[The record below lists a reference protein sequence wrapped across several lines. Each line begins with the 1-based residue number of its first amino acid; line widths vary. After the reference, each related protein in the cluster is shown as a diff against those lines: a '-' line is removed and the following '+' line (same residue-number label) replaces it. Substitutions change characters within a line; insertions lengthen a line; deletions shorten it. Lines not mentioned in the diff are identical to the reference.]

1 MKTKQMYAA
10 NRLLMAFIC
19 LILLQSAVF
28 AQQRLTTDRWRED
41 IEFLRAELP
50 KRHLNLYHTTPK
62 GDFEK
67 AFDKLSEGLPSL
79 EDHEVAVELSR
90 ITALIG
96 DGHSGIRLYSDPK
109 IAFSS
114 LPIRLYLYEDG
125 LFVQKIEKEFAE
137 FAGAR
142 VIRIGKLP
150 AAEAIDAVTPLI
162 SRDNEMWA
170 RFYAPYFLTTPE
182 ILHSLRVTDDAS
194 SATFELEKDGK
205 RATITLKP
213 KGKLLLEGHAQTE
226 KGIDGIS
233 FVDARDPSVTTPLWQ
248 KGDPEDSYWFEYL
261 PESKTLY
268 FRYNEVQDKEDESI
282 REFADRMFK
291 FIEKNDVARM
301 VVDVRWNRGGS
312 NLRSRP
318 LLLGIIRSKLDKRG
332 KLFLITGR
340 RTFSAAQY
348 FVNEMEMYT
357 NAIVVGEPTA
367 SHVNPYGDN
376 YKIVLP
382 NSGITVRASFVRF
395 EQMGPWDTRKWTA
408 PEIAAE
414 LTSENYRKGIDPAME
429 AILNFSDEPP
439 LDDLIKSTI
448 AKDGLAPAIKL
459 FRRFKADKKNKYV
472 DSEEFVNELGYQ
484 FLSEKKVRDAISV
497 FKLNTEYYPERANPY
512 DSLGEAYETA
522 GKLEL
527 ARQSYETGFRKANE
541 SGDAELAEV
550 IESNFRRVSANQSGD
565 KFEVVLGG
573 KAQDRGVFMIQTT
586 DGGFLSVGATQSQGN
601 GGDDVYVVK
610 INANGTQEWSASFGG
625 AEEDAGWSVLEV
637 SDGFVIGGFTKSFGA
652 GGFDSLLI
660 KTDLKGKLIWQKTY
674 GGKGD
679 ERTWGLARSVD
690 GGFVL
695 IGETTGALPEGEPD
709 CLLIKTDDQG
719 VEKWSRTFGGEK
731 GDRCFSIVP
740 DDDDGYVIAGQTY
753 TYGAGDR
760 DMYVLKTDS
769 EGKLI
774 WSRSFG
780 GDASDVGHSVTRL
793 KDGGFLVTG
802 YTTSFAE
809 DADDPYLVKV
819 DARGKTIWTSVLKME
834 GHNRTITGTETTD
847 GNLCLTGF
855 SVNRNVYGTAAIL
868 LKADANGNLRKV
880 TNILPT
886 QAGQSFGYTVSPTSD
901 GGCVVTGHTTVN
913 SAGDLDLFVSK
924 VPGEK

>member
-1 MKTKQMYAA
+1 MSAV
-10 NRLLMAFIC
+10 NRFSMVFTC
-19 LILLQSAVF
+19 LILLQSAAF
-28 AQQRLTTDRWRED
+28 AQQRLTADQWRED

-50 KRHLNLYHTTPK
+50 KRHLNPYHSTPK
-62 GDFEK
+62 DKFEV
-67 AFDKLSEGLPSL
+67 AFDRLHERVPKLT
-79 EDHEVAVELSR
+79 DHEIIVELSR
-90 ITALIG
+90 IAALIG

-125 LFVQKIEKEFAE
+125 LFVQKIEKEYSE

-142 VIRIGKLP
+142 VTRIGKLP

-170 RFYAPYFLTTPE
+170 KFYAPYFLTTPE
-182 ILHSLRVTDDAS
+182 VLHSLRITDDTR
-194 SATFELEKDGK
+194 SANFELEKDGK
-205 RATITLKP
+205 RTTITLEP

-233 FVDARDPSVTTPLWQ
+233 FVDARDPSVPTPLWQ

-261 PESKTLY
+261 PTSRTLY
-268 FRYNEVQDKEDESI
+268 FRYNEVQDKEGESI
-282 REFADRMFK
+282 QEFADRMFG
-291 FIEKNDVARM
+291 FIEKNDVERM
-301 VVDVRWNRGGS
+301 IVDVRWNRGGS

-414 LTSENYRKGIDPAME
+414 LTSEDYRKGIDPAME
-429 AILNFSDEPP
+429 AILNFSDEPA
-439 LDDLIKSTI
+439 LDDLIKDTI
-448 AKDGLAPAIKL
+448 ARDGLAAAIKA
-459 FRRFKADKKNKYV
+459 FRKFKADKKNKYV
-472 DSEEFVNELGYQ
+472 DTEEFVNELGYRL
-484 FLSEKKVRDAISV
+484 LSEKKVSDAISV
-497 FKLNTEYYPERANPY
+497 FKLNTEYYPDRANPY

-522 GKLEL
+522 GQMEL
-527 ARQSYETGFRKANE
+527 ARQNYEKGVRIAKEA
-541 SGDAELAEV
+541 GDTELAEV
-550 IESNFRRVSANQSGD
+550 IESNSIRVSADRSGEE
-565 KFEVVLGG
+565 FEVVLGG
-573 KAQDRGVFMIQTT
+573 KAQDRGVFVIQTT
-586 DGGFLSVGATQSQGN
+586 DGGYVSVGATQSQSK
-601 GGDDVYVVK
+601 GGDDVYLVK
-610 INANGTQEWSASFGG
+610 INSKGTLDWSTSFGG

-660 KTDLKGKLIWQKTY
+660 KTDLKGKVIWQKTY

-695 IGETTGALPEGEPD
+695 IGETTGVTAEEEPD

-719 VEKWSRTFGGEK
+719 VEKWTRTFGGEK
-731 GDRCFSIVP
+731 SDRCFSIVP
-740 DDDDGYVIAGQTY
+740 DDDGFVIAGQTY

-760 DMYVLKTDS
+760 DMYILKTDS
-769 EGKLI
+769 EGKQI
-774 WSRSFG
+774 WSRTFG
-780 GDASDVGHSVTRL
+780 GAASDVGHSITKLR
-793 KDGGFLVTG
+793 DSGFLVTG

-819 DARGKTIWTSVLKME
+819 DAKGEVVWTRVIKLD

-847 GNLCLTGF
+847 GNFCLTGF

-868 LKADANGNLRKV
+868 LRADANGNLKKV

-886 QAGQSFGYTVSPTSD
+886 QTGQSFGYTVSPTSD

-913 SAGDLDLFVSK
+913 SSGDLDLFVVK
-924 VPGEK
+924 APRGNE